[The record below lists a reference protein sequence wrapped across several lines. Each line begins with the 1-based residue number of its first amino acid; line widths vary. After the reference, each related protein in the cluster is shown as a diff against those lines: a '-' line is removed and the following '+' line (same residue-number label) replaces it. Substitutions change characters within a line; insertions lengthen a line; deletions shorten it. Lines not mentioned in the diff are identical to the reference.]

1 MIKKVKIV
9 EVLGRCSTLVRGE
22 GILMRGESEMG
33 QFPVVAYLKEFPIGL
48 IPGYMVGEELFCL
61 MKNSKT
67 KLMLGAE
74 VLPLNNQGGQVMGDL
89 VSTLINLA
97 NQAGKEDIESL
108 PKLPGTA
115 AFGPLPHPRAAELE
129 RLLSLDSDVDD
140 LNGEDPTPDASD

>member
-67 KLMLGAE
+67 KLHARAE

-140 LNGEDPTPDASD
+140 LNGEDPTPDAS